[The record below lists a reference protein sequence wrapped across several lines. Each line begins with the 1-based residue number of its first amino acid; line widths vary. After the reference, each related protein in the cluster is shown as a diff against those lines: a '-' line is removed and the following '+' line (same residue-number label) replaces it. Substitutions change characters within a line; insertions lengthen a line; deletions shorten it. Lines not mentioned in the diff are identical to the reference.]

1 MTMVKILKGEKLEE
15 DGNDTL
21 TVQELQSIYNYLNTN
36 RESAYDDDSKRK
48 MIRRLLKP
56 EENPDSETIQTQIDG
71 IMRTEIFAWKIGQLE
86 YAEGVDEIYVTLST
100 DHILNIPFRGSP
112 QLISESVFGS
122 LRIQVYRD
130 KLLIFLYS
138 PYLYMRQFQKVIRT
152 ILSVIGLNVLVLDVT
167 WDSNALV
174 RIKQEDSSRNLE
186 EKIDGIEARA
196 TVDMSA
202 PDGLENTQI
211 GEELE
216 AQGRIK
222 AVKYISIEYPENR
235 VKIDGDKG
243 IINTDLD
250 ERQTILYIKEKLLPH
265 SNY

>member
-15 DGNDTL
+15 DGNDAL
-21 TVQELQSIYNYLNTN
+21 AVQELQSIYNYLNSN

-56 EENPDSETIQTQIDG
+56 EENLDSEIIQTQIDG
-71 IMRTEIFAWKIGQLE
+71 IMRKEMFAWKIGQLE
-86 YAEGVDEIYVTLST
+86 YAEGEREVYVTLST
-100 DHILNIPFRGSP
+100 DNIRNIPFRGSP
-112 QLISESVFGS
+112 QLILESAFGS
-122 LRIQVYRD
+122 LRIQLYRD

-138 PYLYMRQFQKVIRT
+138 PYMYISRFQKVIRT
-152 ILSVIGLNVLVLDVT
+152 MLREIGLNTLNVT
-167 WDSNALV
+167 WDSNALAQ
-174 RIKQEDSSRNLE
+174 IKQEDASRILE
-186 EKIDGIEARA
+186 EKVDGIESRA

-216 AQGRIK
+216 TQGRINR
-222 AVKYISIEYPENR
+222 VTYISIEYPENK

>member
-1 MTMVKILKGEKLEE
+1 MTMVKILKGEKLVD
-15 DGNDTL
+15 DGNNTL
-21 TVQELQSIYNYLNTN
+21 TVQELQSIYNYLNTT
-36 RESAYDDDSKRK
+36 RESAYDNDSKLK
-48 MIRRLLKP
+48 MIKRLLNS
-56 EENPDSETIQTQIDG
+56 EENQDSEIIQTQIDG
-71 IMRTEIFAWKIGQLE
+71 IMNIEIFAWKIDQLE
-86 YAEGVDEIYVTLST
+86 YAEGVNEIYVTLST
-100 DHILNIPFRGSP
+100 DHIRNIPFRGSP

-138 PYLYMRQFQKVIRT
+138 PYIYIRQFQKVIRT
-152 ILSVIGLNVLVLDVT
+152 ILRVIGLNALDVT

-196 TVDMSA
+196 TVDMFA

-216 AQGRIK
+216 TQGRIK